1 MVSKRR
7 IQVTVI
13 GRYDATDEQYEIGRS
28 IGKMLAEL
36 GYIAI
41 TGGRGGLMEAV
52 ARGCSEHGGISVGI
66 LPGERFD
73 DGNPYNTIALP
84 TGIGYARNSMNVLA
98 ADVVVAVGG
107 ASGTL
112 SEMAFAW
119 SYRKPIIALRP
130 SGGWA
135 ERLAGECIDHRNDEP
150 VVGVDTLDEMRTE
163 LQRIVES
170 LSL

>member
-1 MVSKRR
+1 MSTARR
-7 IQVTVI
+7 FQVTVI
-13 GRYDATDEQYEIGRS
+13 GRYDATDEQYAIGRE

-36 GYIAI
+36 NLIAI

-52 ARGCSEHGGISVGI
+52 ARGCSENGGISVGI

-98 ADVVVAVGG
+98 ADVVVVVGG

-119 SYRKPIIALRP
+119 SYRKPIIALTT

-135 ERLAGECIDHRNDEP
+135 ERLANQCIDHRNDEP
-150 VVGVDTLDEMRTE
+150 VIGVDSLEQLRSE
-163 LQRIVES
+163 LQRIVGE
-170 LSL
+170 LTL

>member
-1 MVSKRR
+1 MEHKRR

-52 ARGCSEHGGISVGI
+52 ARGCTEHGGISVGI

-98 ADVVVAVGG
+98 ADVVIAIGG

-119 SYRKPIIALRP
+119 SYRKPIIALRS

-135 ERLAGECIDHRNDEP
+135 ERLAGQCIDHRNDEP
-150 VVGVDTLDEMRTE
+150 VIGVDSIEALREE
-163 LQRIVES
+163 LERVVSQ
-170 LSL
+170 LTH

>member
-1 MVSKRR
+1 MQSRR
-7 IQVTVI
+7 FQVTVI
-13 GRYDATDEQYEIGRS
+13 GRYDATDEQYAMGRA

-36 GYIAI
+36 NLIAI

-52 ARGCSEHGGISVGI
+52 ARGCSENGGISVGI

-73 DGNPYNTIALP
+73 DGNPYNTIAIP

-98 ADVVVAVGG
+98 ADVVVVVGG

-119 SYRKPIIALRP
+119 SYRKPIIALRS

-150 VVGVDTLDEMRTE
+150 VIGVDNLDELRAE
-163 LQRIVES
+163 LQRIVGE
-170 LSL
+170 LAH